1 MNFAQKVDALRS
13 VIRYQLIPL
22 ISDSYVFLDLPYYT
36 NIGDAL
42 IWEGTETFLSSLPA
56 KCLYRCSC
64 QTFSY
69 RPLPKDTT
77 ILLQG
82 GGNFGD
88 IWRRHQDF
96 RLKVIKLY
104 PNNKIVILPQTIYY
118 KNDKQ
123 MLSDAALMMKHP
135 DLHIC
140 ARDQRSY
147 RLLEAYFVNCGRLL
161 LPDMAFCIPRDRL
174 VSSLVRSTG
183 KNLYLK
189 RNDIEFLEDDCRQ
202 YIREPVEIR
211 DWPTMEIIPLS
222 AKMLNLFIKLSLNRL
237 SDNWAL
243 YLKRLL
249 IHEGVRFI
257 TSYDK
262 IYTTRLHVAIL
273 SILLGKPFVFFDNS
287 YGKNSSFYLSWLSDL
302 DEIKFIW

>member
-1 MNFAQKVDALRS
+1 MQLWWWNIQICIFVREIKDLIDCLR
-13 VIRYQLIPL
+13 L
-22 ISDSYVFLDLPYYT
+22 
-36 NIGDAL
+36 
-42 IWEGTETFLSSLPA
+42 
-56 KCLYRCSC
+56 
-64 QTFSY
+64 
-69 RPLPKDTT
+69 
-77 ILLQG
+77 ILLIV
-82 GGNFGD
+82 GD
-88 IWRRHQDF
+88 YCC
-96 RLKVIKLY
+96 L
-104 PNNKIVILPQTIYY
+104 
-118 KNDKQ
+118 
-123 MLSDAALMMKHP
+123 
-135 DLHIC
+135 
-140 ARDQRSY
+140 
-147 RLLEAYFVNCGRLL
+147 
-161 LPDMAFCIPRDRL
+161 DMAFCIPRNRL

-287 YGKNSSFYLSWLSDL
+287 WCKNSSFYLSWLSDL
-302 DEIKFIW
+302 DEIKFIWW